1 MENASSDTGV
11 RKTQV
16 APRTRRSELVVFAII
31 VAVIWPVVTVGVV
44 GGYGFAVWMY
54 QMVAGPPGPPDHS

>member
-1 MENASSDTGV
+1 MENASSDTDV

-16 APRTRRSELVVFAII
+16 APRARRSELIVFAII
-31 VAVIWPVVTVGVV
+31 VAVIWPIVTVGVV

-54 QMVAGPPGPPDHS
+54 QVVAGPPGPPDRS